1 MILLLVVL
9 QIQKY
14 DLGVQTMTLDKKND
28 DRGHV
33 VEIFREDWKEFFGK
47 DLPTQ
52 INFSESNPGVVRAW
66 HRHNRNQIDYF
77 LVQKGKVRICI
88 YDGNKNSGSF
98 GKLVEIEVDGNE
110 PKIVKVPGHFWHG
123 TKNVGTEISETI
135 YFLTNLYDYNNPDE
149 ERITY
154 DDVTIIDP
162 KTQKPYDWM
171 AIN

>member
-1 MILLLVVL
+1 MVL

-14 DLGVQTMTLDKKND
+14 ELGVQTMTLDKKND
-28 DRGHV
+28 NRGYV

-47 DLPTQ
+47 DLPNQ
-52 INFSESNPGVVRAW
+52 INFSKSNAGVIRAW
-66 HRHNRNQIDYF
+66 HRHNRDQIDYF
-77 LVQKGKVRICI
+77 LVQKGKVRICV
-88 YDGNKNSGSF
+88 YDGNINSRSY
-98 GKLVEIEVDGNE
+98 GKLVEIEVNGNE

-123 TKNVGTEISETI
+123 TKNIGTETSETI

-149 ERITY
+149 ERISY

-171 AIN
+171 ANNE

>member
-52 INFSESNPGVVRAW
+52 INFFVFFPGEVRAW

-123 TKNVGTEISETI
+123 TKNIGTKTSETV